1 MISYKIL
8 EDKFVN
14 NNHYQLIERK
24 DCVASDYSIVSLILE
39 KDSMTWT
46 WKFLINWETEKF
58 TKKLFDNLGKQGE

>member
-24 DCVASDYSIVSLILE
+24 DCVASDYSIVVPILE
-39 KDSMTWT
+39 KDLMM
-46 WKFLINWETEKF
+46 WKFLVKWETEKF
-58 TKKLFDNLGKQGE
+58 TKKLFDNLGKQGD